1 MINEYSL
8 LWRRL
13 VTLAASCWGRWRG
26 PHSPHCSGVK
36 PIGCVHKFHRIAEQN
51 VIGSARI
58 VCLCLMM
65 ISNQKKKMDCV
76 ICRQPVTDQSYL
88 DCCHQLCHAHC
99 LYEQRKAHHTVT
111 CPHCRKAPCWVMSPS
126 DEKIMGCVIC
136 FEPVTDQ
143 SHLECCHKTCH
154 AHCLH
159 AWRIAYQTHSCPHCR
174 QGPCWVMSYINP
186 DDRPYPIGL

>member
-1 MINEYSL
+1 MFDDDIQPE
-8 LWRRL
+8 
-13 VTLAASCWGRWRG
+13 
-26 PHSPHCSGVK
+26 
-36 PIGCVHKFHRIAEQN
+36 
-51 VIGSARI
+51 
-58 VCLCLMM
+58 
-65 ISNQKKKMDCV
+65 KKMDCV